1 MTTFRSLARNRD
13 FTVLWAGQAISQLGT
28 SVSLFVFPLLGYALT
43 GSAGL
48 AALGEAAYLLGFV
61 ATLLPAGILADR
73 VHRRR
78 LMLVSSA
85 TGVLV
90 YAVLGTMAL
99 AGTLPFTALVA
110 GALVS
115 GIAAGLFGPAE
126 TAALQAVVAT
136 EDLPTA
142 LSQNQARQH
151 VASLLG
157 GPLGGVLY
165 TVSRAVPFLANAVTY
180 LVSCLTLAA
189 LRTDLSAPARHEQTR
204 IRADLREGFGYL
216 WRHPVF
222 RPLLAYAALSN
233 LVVNAVFTMAVLRM
247 VQAHVAPAAIGLV
260 ETCAGLGGIVG
271 ALVAP
276 RLIDRVPTG
285 SLVVLGAWS
294 WLPLTAPLAFTASPW
309 VVGPCVAAG
318 LLLNPA
324 GNAAMGSYRVAVTP
338 KALIGRTTSAMQ
350 FCAMLTMPLAP
361 VLAGFLLHAFG
372 PASSTIGLMACI
384 AVAALVPTVALAI
397 RTIPRPSGWPA
408 DAPAYDEEPVG
419 VPISATA
426 EL

>member
-13 FTVLWAGQAISQLGT
+13 FTVLWTGEAISQLGT

-78 LMLVSSA
+78 LMLLSSA
-85 TGVLV
+85 TGVAV
-90 YAVLGTMAL
+90 YAALGAL
-99 AGTLPFTALVA
+99 ALSGALTFTALVL

-115 GIAAGLFGPAE
+115 GVAAGIFGPAE
-126 TAALQAVVAT
+126 TAALQAVVPT

-142 LSQNQARQH
+142 LSQNPARQH

-165 TVSRAVPFLANAVTY
+165 TASRAVPFVANAASY
-180 LVSCLTLAA
+180 LVSCLSLSL
-189 LRTDLSAPARHEQTR
+189 LRTDLAAPERVQKSR
-204 IRADLREGFGYL
+204 MRADLREGFGYV

-233 LVVNAVFTMAVLRM
+233 LVVNAVFTIAILRM
-247 VQAHVAPAAIGLV
+247 VQAGVAPTAIGLV
-260 ETCAGLGGIVG
+260 ETCAGPGGIVG
-271 ALVAP
+271 ALMAP
-276 RLIDRVPTG
+276 RIIDRVATG
-285 SLVVLGAWS
+285 RITVLAAWS
-294 WLPLTAPLAFTASPW
+294 WLPLAAPLAFTASPW
-309 VVGPCVAAG
+309 VVGPCVAIG

-338 KALIGRTTSAMQ
+338 AEMIGRTTSAMQ
-350 FCAMLTMPLAP
+350 FSAMATMPLAP
-361 VLAGFLLHAFG
+361 VLAGLLLHAFG
-372 PASSTIGLMACI
+372 PASSTVGLMACI
-384 AVAALVPTVALAI
+384 AVAALVPTLARAI
-397 RTIPRPSGWPA
+397 RTIPRPASWPTTQ
-408 DAPAYDEEPVG
+408 PSYNEEPVG
-419 VPISATA
+419 ARA
-426 EL
+426 AL